1 MEQLTSNKILAMST
15 ENQTFCRGNL
25 TQERTCDNIGD
36 IILPANKLSRFSDP
50 EEIMGCKWG
59 FGALL
64 LSILGES
71 IVHALHGEFE

>member
-1 MEQLTSNKILAMST
+1 MITL
-15 ENQTFCRGNL
+15 
-25 TQERTCDNIGD
+25 GD

-64 LSILGES
+64 LSILAES
-71 IVHALHGEFE
+71 IVHALYGEFE